1 MHDVAP
7 QDVCH
12 CSRRHFA
19 NSSRVRDA
27 PFSPRSERTA
37 TRQPCGRSGVRPLN
51 YTASLLTCPRR
62 HAPTM
67 KIGMITDSLP
77 EADFDTMLGVAA
89 RLEMDMLEFG
99 CGNWSSAP
107 HIDLDGMLE
116 SATARREFLAKLADN
131 DIAISA
137 LNCSGNPVHP
147 GDEGRRHDEVTR
159 KTIRLARLLEVDR
172 VVMMSGCP
180 GAPGDRHANWI
191 TTEWPPE
198 VREIVR
204 WQWEEVLIPY
214 WRNLTSY
221 SRDQG
226 VAHLCLELHGYQNV
240 YSVATLKRLRDAVGD
255 TVGANLDPSH
265 LMWMGADP
273 LAAARALG
281 DAIYYVHAKD
291 TRIEPSIAGVNGV
304 IDTTP
309 GSAYES
315 RAWNYITLG
324 RGHDESWW
332 RGFVS
337 TLADVGYDGVLS
349 IEHEDPAMSA
359 VEGVEESVALLQRV
373 IVDRPPRAHAVA

>member
-1 MHDVAP
+1 
-7 QDVCH
+7 
-12 CSRRHFA
+12 
-19 NSSRVRDA
+19 
-27 PFSPRSERTA
+27 
-37 TRQPCGRSGVRPLN
+37 
-51 YTASLLTCPRR
+51 
-62 HAPTM
+62 M

-77 EADFDTMLGVAA
+77 DTDFDTMLGVAA

-107 HIDLDGMLE
+107 HLKLDRLLE
-116 SATARREFLAKLADN
+116 SADARREFRARLADHG
-131 DIAISA
+131 IEISA

-147 GDEGRRHDEVTR
+147 GEAGRRHDALTR

-180 GAPGDRHANWI
+180 GAPGDAHANWV

-198 VREIVR
+198 VRDILR
-204 WQWEEVLIPY
+204 WQWEVVLIPY
-214 WRNLTSY
+214 WLNLVAFANE
-221 SRDQG
+221 QG
-226 VAHLCLELHGYQNV
+226 IERLCLELHGHQNV
-240 YSVATLKRLRDAVGD
+240 YSVATLMRLRDAVGE

-281 DAIYYVHAKD
+281 SAIYYVHAKD
-291 TRIEPSIAGVNGV
+291 TRIEPNIAGVNGV

-309 GSAYES
+309 GSEYAS

-324 RGHDESWW
+324 YGHDETWW
-332 RGFVS
+332 RSFVAA
-337 TLADVGYDGVLS
+337 LGAAGYDGVLS

-359 VEGVEESVALLQRV
+359 VEGVEKSVALLRRV
-373 IVDRPPRAHAVA
+373 IGKGPARTRAAA

>member
-1 MHDVAP
+1 
-7 QDVCH
+7 
-12 CSRRHFA
+12 
-19 NSSRVRDA
+19 
-27 PFSPRSERTA
+27 
-37 TRQPCGRSGVRPLN
+37 
-51 YTASLLTCPRR
+51 
-62 HAPTM
+62 
-67 KIGMITDSLP
+67 MITDSLP

-159 KTIRLARLLEVDR
+159 KTIRLARLLAVDR

-214 WRNLTSY
+214 WRNLTAY